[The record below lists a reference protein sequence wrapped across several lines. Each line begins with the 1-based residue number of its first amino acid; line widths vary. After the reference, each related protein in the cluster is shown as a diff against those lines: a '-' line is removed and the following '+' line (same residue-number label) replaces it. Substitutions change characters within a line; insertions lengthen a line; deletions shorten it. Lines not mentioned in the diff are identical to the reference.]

1 MKAAVYR
8 NYGSPEV
15 LHVTEIEKPV
25 PDAGEVLVRIH
36 ATTVTAGDVRMRSF
50 TVPAWQW
57 LFARLYLGLFRP
69 KRPVLGMECAGRI
82 EAVGRDVKN
91 FTVGDRVFASTF
103 GVNFGGYAEYKC
115 FPGDG
120 IITTM
125 PAAGSYSDASTLP
138 IGAAAAL
145 RFLRK
150 GKIETRRNVLIYGAS
165 GSVGSFAVQ
174 IAKHF
179 GARVTGV
186 CGPSNVQL
194 VQALGADAVIDYS
207 TGRFIRDGVPY
218 DLMFDAVGKI
228 RSADCKAALESNGM
242 FLSVLDDSGKESV
255 ADLEFLKS
263 LYELGHLR
271 PFIEKTYTMEQIVE
285 AHRHVET
292 GHKKG
297 NVVVL
302 VSQEQEEQ

>member
-1 MKAAVYR
+1 MC
-8 NYGSPEV
+8 S
-15 LHVTEIEKPV
+15 
-25 PDAGEVLVRIH
+25 
-36 ATTVTAGDVRMRSF
+36 
-50 TVPAWQW
+50 
-57 LFARLYLGLFRP
+57 
-69 KRPVLGMECAGRI
+69 
-82 EAVGRDVKN
+82 
-91 FTVGDRVFASTF
+91 
-103 GVNFGGYAEYKC
+103 
-115 FPGDG
+115 
-120 IITTM
+120 
-125 PAAGSYSDASTLP
+125 
-138 IGAAAAL
+138 
-145 RFLRK
+145 
-150 GKIETRRNVLIYGAS
+150 S

-179 GARVTGV
+179 GARVIGV

-194 VQALGADAVIDYS
+194 VQALGADTVIDYS